1 MQFMLDTNTLVY
13 VLNRR
18 PQHQAVVARYDAAD
32 PRLTCISS
40 ITLAELRFGVEQSLI
55 RDVTQAKLDR
65 LVAALTVMPFE
76 AGAAHAYGVLRAKL
90 HAAGKP
96 AGKLIGPLDMLI
108 AGHAIS
114 LGAMLVTN
122 NVREFS
128 RVPGLRTENWL
139 AP

>member
-1 MQFMLDTNTLVY
+1 MQAMLDTNTLVY

-18 PQHQAVVARYDAAD
+18 PQHQTVVERYDAAD

-40 ITLAELRFGVEQSLI
+40 ITLAELRFGVEQSAL
-55 RDVTQAKLDR
+55 REVTQAKLDR
-65 LVAALTVMPFE
+65 LAAALTVLPFE
-76 AGAAHAYGVLRAKL
+76 ARAAHAYGVLRAQLQK
-90 HAAGKP
+90 

>member
-1 MQFMLDTNTLVY
+1 MQAMLDTNTLVY

-18 PQHQAVVARYDAAD
+18 PQHQTVVERYDAAD

-40 ITLAELRFGVEQSLI
+40 ITLAELRFGVEQSAL
-55 RDVTQAKLDR
+55 REVTQAKLDR
-65 LVAALTVMPFE
+65 LAAALTVLPFE
-76 AGAAHAYGVLRAKL
+76 ARAAHAYGVLRAQLQK
-90 HAAGKP
+90 

-114 LGAMLVTN
+114 HGALLVTN

>member
-65 LVAALTVMPFE
+65 LVAAFTVMPFE

-90 HAAGKP
+90 HA

-122 NVREFS
+122 NLREFA
-128 RVPGLRTENWL
+128 RVPGLRAENWL
-139 AP
+139 TS

>member
-1 MQFMLDTNTLVY
+1 MQFMLDTNILVY

-18 PQHQAVVARYDAAD
+18 PQHQTVVDRYDATDA
-32 PRLTCISS
+32 RLTCISS

-55 RDVTQAKLDR
+55 RKVGQAKLDR
-65 LVAALTVMPFE
+65 LVAALTVVPFE
-76 AGAAHAYGVLRAKL
+76 ARAAHAYGVLRAKL
-90 HAAGKP
+90 QK

-122 NVREFS
+122 NLREFS
-128 RVPGLRTENWL
+128 RVPGLQVGNWL
-139 AP
+139 TP

>member
-18 PQHQAVVARYDAAD
+18 RQHQTVVDRYDAAD

-55 RDVTQAKLDR
+55 RGVTQAKLDR

-90 HAAGKP
+90 HAAGK
-96 AGKLIGPLDMLI
+96 LIGPLDMLI

-122 NVREFS
+122 NLREFA
-128 RVPGLRTENWL
+128 RVPGLRAENWL
-139 AP
+139 TA

>member
-1 MQFMLDTNTLVY
+1 MQFMLDTNILVY

-18 PQHQAVVARYDAAD
+18 AQHQAVVDRYDAAD
-32 PRLTCISS
+32 ARLTCISS
-40 ITLAELRFGVEQSLI
+40 VTLAELRFGVEQSLI
-55 RDVTQAKLDR
+55 RSVTQAKLDR
-65 LVAALTVMPFE
+65 VVAALTVVPFE
-76 AGAAHAYGVLRAKL
+76 ARAAHAYGVLRAQLQAK
-90 HAAGKP
+90 GKP
-96 AGKLIGPLDMLI
+96 IGPLDMLI

-128 RVPGLRTENWL
+128 RVPGLRIENWL

>member
-1 MQFMLDTNTLVY
+1 MQTMLDTNTLVY

-18 PQHQAVVARYDAAD
+18 PQHQTVVERYDAAD

-40 ITLAELRFGVEQSLI
+40 ITLAELRFGVEQSAL
-55 RDVTQAKLDR
+55 REVTQAKLDR
-65 LVAALTVMPFE
+65 LAAALTVLPFE
-76 AGAAHAYGVLRAKL
+76 ARAAHAYGVLRAQLQK
-90 HAAGKP
+90 

>member
-1 MQFMLDTNTLVY
+1 MQYMLDTNTLVY

-18 PQHQAVVARYDAAD
+18 AQHQTVVDRYDAVD

-40 ITLAELRFGVEQSLI
+40 ITLGELRFGVEQSLI

-65 LVAALTVMPFE
+65 LVAALTVAPFE
-76 AGAAHAYGVLRAKL
+76 ARAAHAYGVLRATL
-90 HAAGKP
+90 QA

-122 NVREFS
+122 NVREFA

-139 AP
+139 TV

>member
-1 MQFMLDTNTLVY
+1 MQFMLDTNILVY

-18 PQHQAVVARYDAAD
+18 PQHQAVVDRYDAAD
-32 PRLTCISS
+32 ARLTCISS
-40 ITLAELRFGVEQSLI
+40 VTLAELRFGVEQSLI
-55 RDVTQAKLDR
+55 RNVTQAKLDR
-65 LVAALTVMPFE
+65 VVAALTVVPFE
-76 AGAAHAYGVLRAKL
+76 ARAAHAYGVLRAQL
-90 HAAGKP
+90 QSTGKP
-96 AGKLIGPLDMLI
+96 IGPLDMLI

-128 RVPGLRTENWL
+128 RVPGLRIENWL

>member
-18 PQHQAVVARYDAAD
+18 PQHQTVVDRYDAAD

-90 HAAGKP
+90 HAAGK
-96 AGKLIGPLDMLI
+96 LIGPLDMLI
-108 AGHAIS
+108 ASHAIS

-122 NVREFS
+122 NLREFA
-128 RVPGLRTENWL
+128 RVPGLRAENWL
-139 AP
+139 TS

>member
-18 PQHQAVVARYDAAD
+18 PQHQAVVERYDAAD
-32 PRLTCISS
+32 PRLTCVSS
-40 ITLAELRFGVEQSLI
+40 ITLAELRFGVEQSMI
-55 RDVTQAKLDR
+55 REVTQAKLDR
-65 LVAALTVMPFE
+65 LAAALTVLPFD
-76 AGAAHAYGVLRAKL
+76 ARAAHAYGVLRAQLQK
-90 HAAGKP
+90 

-122 NVREFS
+122 NVREFA
-128 RVPGLRTENWL
+128 RVPGLRVENWL
-139 AP
+139 ART